1 MRKFKTINPLDL
13 NTSQIHKILLNAITP
28 RPIALASTVDNNEN
42 VNLSPF
48 SYFNVFSASPPI
60 LVFSPANR
68 VTDNSKK
75 EGERNQKELNKPNN
89 ELGKENSVNL
99 NLAITYSEMNQID
112 KAKEFLNKIKL
123 DQLEEEEKNT
133 YQTISQKLK

>member
-1 MRKFKTINPLDL
+1 MDTFLPREIYL
-13 NTSQIHKILLNAITP
+13 IIGILI
-28 RPIALASTVDNNEN
+28 
-42 VNLSPF
+42 F
-48 SYFNVFSASPPI
+48 SFLIFLLFFN
-60 LVFSPANR
+60 
-68 VTDNSKK
+68 DNSKK
-75 EGERNQKELNKPNN
+75 DGERNKKELNKPNN

-112 KAKEFLNKIKL
+112 KAKELLNKIKL